1 MDELSKSLEQ
11 LSMAARVLTMM
22 AKAGELIKV
31 VGGELDSMDPEHNP
45 VREAAGDI
53 TALLGTLSPSFGIG
67 PESPIEYTQAIAE
80 FCKLIF
86 MLGYRAGRDLS
97 VTNLFQADEDAS
109 HKRDKKGKL

>member
-1 MDELSKSLEQ
+1 MDNLNETLEQ

-22 AKAGELIKV
+22 ARAGELIRV
-31 VGGELDSMDPEHNP
+31 VAAELESMDPEHNP

-67 PESPIEYTQAIAE
+67 PESPTEYTQAAAE

-97 VTNLFQADEDAS
+97 LTNMLQADEDAS
-109 HKRDKKGKL
+109 HKKGKKGKP